1 MIMSLEE
8 KKQEVIEDFS
18 VYDEWLD
25 KYEYLIELGK
35 TLEAYPEEEKTEDK
49 LIKGCQSRVW
59 LDYELKDG
67 KLYFRADS
75 DAIITK
81 GIISLLLSVYSGRT
95 PSEIAADDFDF
106 VEKIGLK
113 ENLSPTRANGLVSMI
128 DTIKW
133 IANDAAAKEQMA
145 GQAGHDENT
154 QAGHDENTQA
164 GHDENTQAGHDGA
177 VIPGSTGNP
186 SKDVLSAEDVA
197 ALQPLYAD
205 VILALKQ
212 VYDPEIPVNI
222 YDLGLIYE
230 LNIDKDRKVSI
241 VMTFTAPNCP
251 MADEV
256 MHEVE
261 DCVKR
266 VPGVTGCSIE
276 LTFEPV
282 WDRSMLSEEARVDL
296 GLDYEEDDYGKL
308 S

>member
-1 MIMSLEE
+1 MTLEE
-8 KKQEVIEDFS
+8 KKQAVIEEFS
-18 VYDEWLD
+18 MYDEWLD

-35 TLEAYPEEEKTEDK
+35 ALEAYPEEQKTEEK

-59 LDYELKDG
+59 LDYEMKDG

-81 GIISLLLSVYSGRT
+81 GIISLLISVYSGRT
-95 PSEIAADDFDF
+95 PAEIAADDFGF
-106 VEKIGLK
+106 VDQIGLK

-133 IANDAAAKEQMA
+133 VANDMAEKEKS
-145 GQAGHDENT
+145 
-154 QAGHDENTQA
+154 
-164 GHDENTQAGHDGA
+164 
-177 VIPGSTGNP
+177 VIPSETKE
-186 SKDVLSAEDVA
+186 SKEVLTAEDVA

-261 DCVKR
+261 DSVKR

-296 GLDYEEDDYGKL
+296 GLDYEEDEYGKL

>member
-1 MIMSLEE
+1 MTLEE
-8 KKQEVIEDFS
+8 KKQQVIEDFS
-18 VYDEWLD
+18 LYEEWLD

-35 TLEAYPEEEKTEDK
+35 ALEPFPEEKKTEDR

-59 LDYELKDG
+59 LDSEVRDG
-67 KLYFRADS
+67 KLFFTADS

-95 PSEIAADDFDF
+95 PAEIAADDFGF
-106 VEKIGLK
+106 VDQIGLR

-128 DTIKW
+128 DTIKQ
-133 IANDAAAKEQMA
+133 AAKEMA
-145 GQAGHDENT
+145 EK
-154 QAGHDENTQA
+154 E
-164 GHDENTQAGHDGA
+164 
-177 VIPGSTGNP
+177 
-186 SKDVLSAEDVA
+186 VLTAEDVA

-230 LNIDKDRKVSI
+230 LNIDKERKVSI
-241 VMTFTAPNCP
+241 LMTFTAPNCP

-261 DCVKR
+261 ESVKR
-266 VPGVTGCSIE
+266 VPGVTGCKID

-308 S
+308 ND